1 MDYEVFS
8 GLPTDE
14 INTIALTFL
23 ETVKRLTN
31 IDIIVYSDLS
41 NSQSTFNTEISSNY
55 DLWLAYYDDL
65 NNLANINTNWDT
77 YIGVQYTDM
86 GTIPGIAGFTD
97 RDIYSKEI
105 FIENSTQLP
114 NNSNPNET
122 INTETINYT
131 VQSGNTL
138 SQIALMYGTTV
149 QELAQINNISNPNLI
164 FPGEVLRIPT
174 NSTVAGQESR
184 DLGSI
189 TYTVQRGNTLSQIA
203 RAYGVTVQQIVQ
215 TNNIQNPNLIF
226 PGQKLRIN
234 TSNSDFLNPLS
245 QSNSNPVTYTV
256 RPGDTLFGIS
266 RRFGVSVRYLV
277 RLNGISNPNLIFPG
291 RVLKI

>member
-8 GLPTDE
+8 GVSIDE

-23 ETVKRLTN
+23 EAVKRLTN

-86 GTIPGIAGFTD
+86 GTIPGISGFTD

-105 FIENSTQLP
+105 FIEDSTQLP

-174 NSTVAGQESR
+174 NSTVAGQETR

-203 RAYGVTVQQIVQ
+203 QAYGVSVQQIVQ

-234 TSNSDFLNPLS
+234 TSNSNFLNPLS

-291 RVLKI
+291 RVLRI

>member
-8 GLPTDE
+8 GISIDE

-31 IDIIVYSDLS
+31 IDIILYSDLS
-41 NSQSTFNTEISSNY
+41 NSQNTFNSQISSNY
-55 DLWLAYYDDL
+55 ELWLAYYDNP
-65 NNLANINTNWDT
+65 NNLLDISTNWDT
-77 YIGVQYTDM
+77 YIGLQYTDM
-86 GTIPGIAGFTD
+86 GTIPGIEGFTD
-97 RDIYSKEI
+97 RDIFSKEI
-105 FIENSTQLP
+105 FLENSNPITTT
-114 NNSNPNET
+114 SNPNET

-138 SQIALMYGTTV
+138 SQIALRYGTTV

-174 NSTVAGQESR
+174 NSTVPGQETR

-203 RAYGVTVQQIVQ
+203 QAYGVTVAQIVQ
-215 TNNIQNPNLIF
+215 TNNIPNPNLIF
-226 PGQKLRIN
+226 PGQKIRIT
-234 TSNSDFLNPLS
+234 TSNNNVLNPLR
-245 QSNSNPVTYTV
+245 QSNSNYTTYV
-256 RPGDTLFGIS
+256 IRPGDTLFGIS

-277 RLNGISNPNLIFPG
+277 RLNKIYNQNLIYPG
-291 RVLKI
+291 RVLII